1 MTRTEITNAA
11 ESALRQAHVSL
22 MLVAI
27 RPLPF
32 AWELRFEDP
41 DGVERSI
48 TVHHGSI
55 SGTERAI
62 LCALDP
68 RAAFRES

>member
-11 ESALRQAHVSL
+11 HSALRQAHASLLLVS
-22 MLVAI
+22 I

-48 TVHHGSI
+48 TVHHGSV
-55 SGTERAI
+55 SGTQQAI

-68 RAAFRES
+68 EGGCRES

>member
-1 MTRTEITNAA
+1 MTRTEIATAA
-11 ESALRQAHVSL
+11 QSALRQAHVSL
-22 MLVAI
+22 MLVSI

-32 AWELRFEDP
+32 AWELRFEDA

-55 SGTERAI
+55 SGTEQAI

-68 RAAFRES
+68 AGCRES